1 MNTEDM
7 YDIRKYNGIEEDRK
21 EMYLK
26 DEKGQRVAKVVVQG
40 SEVKVVNITYKLKTW
55 VNVVLALAGIA
66 AVLFFVWMFVMAL
79 FQRPGQPFSFR
90 EAFELT
96 KYFISK

>member
-40 SEVKVVNITYKLKTW
+40 SENDIFPLQTL
-55 VNVVLALAGIA
+55 
-66 AVLFFVWMFVMAL
+66 
-79 FQRPGQPFSFR
+79 
-90 EAFELT
+90 
-96 KYFISK
+96 